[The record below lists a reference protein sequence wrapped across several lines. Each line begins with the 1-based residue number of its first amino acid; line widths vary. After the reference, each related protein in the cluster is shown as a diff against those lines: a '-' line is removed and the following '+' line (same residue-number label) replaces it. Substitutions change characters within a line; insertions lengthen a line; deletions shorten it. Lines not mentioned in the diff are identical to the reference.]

1 MKRFAHTLFV
11 LTSDH
16 RRVWINGNKV
26 NKMEKTKMKKKY
38 VSPFM
43 EELGLES
50 EVHLLVTSD
59 RHVNQSVRFDST
71 LEEKSLDE
79 ADDV

>member
-1 MKRFAHTLFV
+1 MDNT
-11 LTSDH
+11 
-16 RRVWINGNKV
+16 
-26 NKMEKTKMKKKY
+26 MMKKKY

-50 EVHLLVTSD
+50 EVHLLVISD
-59 RHVNQSVRFDST
+59 RQVNQSVRFDST

-79 ADDV
+79 AVDV